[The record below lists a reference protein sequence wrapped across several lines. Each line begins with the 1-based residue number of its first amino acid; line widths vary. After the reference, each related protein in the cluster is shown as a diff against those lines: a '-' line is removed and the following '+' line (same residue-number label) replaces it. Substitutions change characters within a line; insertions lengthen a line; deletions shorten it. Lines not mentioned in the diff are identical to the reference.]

1 LLAVPGGGVT
11 GGIIGGDVAKEMVK
25 IYDDAS
31 KSTTNRK
38 IMEIVLF
45 LNG

>member
-11 GGIIGGDVAKEMVK
+11 GGITGGGVAKAIVK
-25 IYDDAS
+25 IHDDPR

-38 IMEIVLF
+38 IIELVLF